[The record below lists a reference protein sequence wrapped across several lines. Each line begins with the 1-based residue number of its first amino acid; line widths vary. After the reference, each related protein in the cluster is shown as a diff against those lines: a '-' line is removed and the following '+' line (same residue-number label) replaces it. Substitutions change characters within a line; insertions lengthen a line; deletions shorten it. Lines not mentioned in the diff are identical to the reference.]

1 MTIVRSKAKN
11 PEVPGAAQED
21 KSKSIVVDFGTP
33 KMRGVLNVKDK
44 RQKTCRNEFKIVQDS
59 SRMMISNF
67 DPLNPFRM
75 LGVFSMVISPRPTGR
90 SGSQLAPEGW
100 KQLEMVASRQLI
112 CQLSESFVVM
122 LTGMDSSPV
131 FFHLQKLF
139 LVAPICELFE
149 FNQFSSVMLPWQ
161 DMLQLYGRRQCR
173 LGLVTGCKKLLWWID
188 SSIYWLIEP
197 LIDRSIDWLI
207 HLLMDPRID
216 GFSINWPFKV
226 EFWWIYHFH
235 LESHHLNSTPSL
247 PGPFRLP
254 GGEADSP
261 TGPSLR
267 VVAI

>member
-1 MTIVRSKAKN
+1 
-11 PEVPGAAQED
+11 
-21 KSKSIVVDFGTP
+21 
-33 KMRGVLNVKDK
+33 
-44 RQKTCRNEFKIVQDS
+44 
-59 SRMMISNF
+59 MISNF

-75 LGVFSMVISPRPTGR
+75 LGVFSMAISPRPTGR

-112 CQLSESFVVM
+112 CQLSESFVIM
-122 LTGMDSSPV
+122 LTVMDSSPV
-131 FFHLQKLF
+131 FFHLQELF
-139 LVAPICELFE
+139 LVASVCELFE

-161 DMLQLYGRRQCR
+161 DMLQLYGRQCR
-173 LGLVTGCKKLLWWID
+173 LGLDVKKLLWWID

-216 GFSINWPFKV
+216 GFSINWPFKL
-226 EFWWIYHFH
+226 ESWWIYHFH

-254 GGEADSP
+254 GGEADST

>member
-1 MTIVRSKAKN
+1 MQTFRRQGLAPSMTIVRSKAKN

-75 LGVFSMVISPRPTGR
+75 LGVFSMAISPRPTGR

-122 LTGMDSSPV
+122 LTVMDSSPV

-149 FNQFSSVMLPWQ
+149 FNQFSSVMLP
-161 DMLQLYGRRQCR
+161 
-173 LGLVTGCKKLLWWID
+173 
-188 SSIYWLIEP
+188 
-197 LIDRSIDWLI
+197 
-207 HLLMDPRID
+207 
-216 GFSINWPFKV
+216 
-226 EFWWIYHFH
+226 
-235 LESHHLNSTPSL
+235 
-247 PGPFRLP
+247 
-254 GGEADSP
+254 
-261 TGPSLR
+261 
-267 VVAI
+267 

>member
-1 MTIVRSKAKN
+1 MQTFRRQGLAPSMTIVRSKAKN

-75 LGVFSMVISPRPTGR
+75 LGVFSMAISPRPTGR

-122 LTGMDSSPV
+122 LTVMDSSPV
-131 FFHLQKLF
+131 FFICKSFSLLRPF
-139 LVAPICELFE
+139 ANCLSSTNLVA
-149 FNQFSSVMLPWQ
+149 
-161 DMLQLYGRRQCR
+161 
-173 LGLVTGCKKLLWWID
+173 
-188 SSIYWLIEP
+188 
-197 LIDRSIDWLI
+197 
-207 HLLMDPRID
+207 
-216 GFSINWPFKV
+216 
-226 EFWWIYHFH
+226 
-235 LESHHLNSTPSL
+235 
-247 PGPFRLP
+247 
-254 GGEADSP
+254 
-261 TGPSLR
+261 
-267 VVAI
+267 